1 MRPLTWAL
9 KVDFDLFIVL
19 SATFINISSISWRL
33 VLVVAETG
41 VPVENHTMGRAS
53 NWYCNKLYHL
63 LLRVECTLFV
73 IYKAVREHTPY

>member
-1 MRPLTWAL
+1 M
-9 KVDFDLFIVL
+9 
-19 SATFINISSISWRL
+19 ATSFSGGGN
-33 VLVVAETG
+33 G

-73 IYKAVREHTPY
+73 IYKAVREHTPYWW